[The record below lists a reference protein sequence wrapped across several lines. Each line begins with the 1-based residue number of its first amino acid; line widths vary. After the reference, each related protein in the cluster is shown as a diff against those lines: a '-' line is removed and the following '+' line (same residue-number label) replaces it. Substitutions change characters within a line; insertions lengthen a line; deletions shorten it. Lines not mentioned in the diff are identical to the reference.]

1 MEAAQ
6 FSIATC
12 HWSITVDFRVTSSTR
27 WNDFLCVLLLC
38 YSDLL
43 REESAPITEAC
54 QMIIYNCTIEKP
66 DRMWVNNS
74 ESLFM
79 WAVSTCAASPQPFVC
94 KLTWYKLSIIC
105 SALQAM
111 LRLVDNSLLTIR
123 KPAHSHYYLTLY
135 CN

>member
-1 MEAAQ
+1 MEAPQ

-12 HWSITVDFRVTSSTR
+12 QWSITVDFRVTSSTR

-74 ESLFM
+74 VSLFM

-94 KLTWYKLSIIC
+94 KLTQYKLSIIVVLC
-105 SALQAM
+105 SHLKLGWQQFVDYKKTCPFAL
-111 LRLVDNSLLTIR
+111 LFDNVL
-123 KPAHSHYYLTLY
+123 
-135 CN
+135 